1 MKVEVSTP
9 ALIELRS
16 AIEEAEHLSSK
27 EPFAK
32 REEQRMAFLLTK
44 IKLLKEGATP
54 NQIAKA
60 EAERMYKAAGLAH
73 IPTPNHETET
83 EWRACLEGRS
93 GVVGN
98 PTDGEIGEP
107 LTRAEVEKRANEA
120 GSQSITYTQGPAGG
134 YFVPFQFYQRITEV
148 MKQYDAIFDDDFSN
162 IIETESGSPITLPIL
177 DDVSH
182 ASTLVGETIQSG
194 ESDFVA
200 GGLEL
205 KSYSYRSGIS
215 YVTLELLQDS
225 GIPWATLLE
234 LTFARRHARGVGAA
248 LINGSGSGQP
258 TGLIPASLA
267 AGAAIA
273 VAAGSATN
281 DGSANTGAD
290 SIGTNDLWDC
300 YRGLNPAYRI
310 GAVWAMTDDSFT
322 SISSLLDKNGRP
334 LVHLTR
340 GNEAVMLGRPVGI
353 CPSMPE
359 IGSAKNSVVLYN
371 PAYFYTRRVLA
382 GMYVRAFSETRAEY
396 GLAGFESWYRT
407 DSNLAAPDSSFVP
420 ASIIQNHS

>member
-9 ALIELRS
+9 ALIELRNT
-16 AIEEAEHLSSK
+16 IEEAERLSSK

-73 IPTPNHETET
+73 IPTPNYEVEM

-107 LTRAEVEKRANEA
+107 LTRSEVEKRANEA
-120 GSQSITYTQGPAGG
+120 GQQSITYTQGPAGG
-134 YFVPFQFYQRITEV
+134 YFVPFQFYQRLTET
-148 MKQYDAIFDDDFSN
+148 MKQYDQIFDDAYSN

-248 LINGSGSGQP
+248 LVNGTGSSQP
-258 TGLIPASLA
+258 TGLLTAALA
-267 AGAAIA
+267 AGAAVTIA
-273 VAAGSATN
+273 GGSATN
-281 DGSANTGAD
+281 DGSASTGAN
-290 SIGTNDLWDC
+290 SIGSLDLWNC
-300 YRGLNPAYRI
+300 YKGLNKAYRA
-310 GAVWAMTDDSFT
+310 GACWAMTDDTFVSV
-322 SISSLLDKNGRP
+322 SSLLDKMGRP
-334 LVHLTR
+334 LMHLSH
-340 GNEAVMLGRPVGI
+340 GNEAMLLGKPVAI

-359 IGSAKNSVVLYN
+359 IGATDNSVIFYN
-371 PAYFYTRRVLA
+371 PAYFYTRRVLK
-382 GMYVRAFSETRAEY
+382 GMYVRAFSETRVEY
-396 GLAGFESWYRT
+396 GLTGFESWYRA
-407 DSNLAAPDSSFVP
+407 DSSLAAPDSSFVP
-420 ASIIQNHS
+420 AAVIQQHS